1 MPGAPRRS
9 PAPVRLAALVA
20 GGLLLRAALAP
31 TCFVGGAATSA
42 RRGGLAPQRAEAE
55 KPEAA
60 AEEFVA
66 INEDNTAAMAI
77 VCSSVIGGITGV
89 LVGGPVLGV
98 LLFVGFAFLVRQGAD
113 NDAAT
118 ALKGVAAKGLET
130 LNFIGGVDQ
139 KYEVTRKVG
148 KSVGEQV
155 DKVKA
160 SSPEAAEIIDKVGG
174 AIEKV
179 DKEVNIKSSLSN
191 VVTSGSSL
199 AKDIVDKA
207 IETNE
212 KYGISDKIKGTI
224 GDAVSK
230 VQKKE

>member
-66 INEDNTAAMAI
+66 INEDNTAAMA
-77 VCSSVIGGITGV
+77 SLIGGITGV

>member
-66 INEDNTAAMAI
+66 INEDNTAAMA
-77 VCSSVIGGITGV
+77 SLIGGITGV

-130 LNFIGGVDQ
+130 LNFLGSVDK
-139 KYEVTRKVG
+139 KYEVTSKVG
-148 KSVGEQV
+148 SAVGEQV
-155 DKVKA
+155 AKVKA
-160 SSPEAAEIIDKVGG
+160 SSSTAAEIIDGVDS
-174 AIEKV
+174 AIKTV
-179 DKEVNIKSSLSN
+179 DKEVNIGSTLSSA
-191 VVTSGSSL
+191 VTTGSSVASDL
-199 AKDIVDKA
+199 VDKA
-207 IETNE
+207 IETNQ
-212 KYGISDKIKGTI
+212 KYSITDKIKDTI
-224 GDAVSK
+224 DDAVSK
-230 VQKKE
+230 VQKKA

>member
-66 INEDNTAAMAI
+66 INEDNTAAMA
-77 VCSSVIGGITGV
+77 SLIGGITGA

-98 LLFVGFAFLVRQGAD
+98 LLFAGSAFLVRQGAD